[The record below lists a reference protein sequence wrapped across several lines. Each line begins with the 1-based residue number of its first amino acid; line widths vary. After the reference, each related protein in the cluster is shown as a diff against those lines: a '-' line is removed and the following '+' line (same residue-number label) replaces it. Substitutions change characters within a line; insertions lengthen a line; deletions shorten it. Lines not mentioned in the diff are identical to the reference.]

1 MTAAACMRETCDGC
15 PPEGRS
21 LCLHTPRDA
30 FDFAFLA
37 IGFFIPFLAGMVI
50 GGFWLGLAVWVVL
63 AVFFLVYVEALV
75 LCRHCP
81 HYAEEGFTLSCH
93 ANFGLPKIPRFS
105 PRPLSRVEKIFFPG
119 YVAVLGLFYV
129 PFFVLSRQ
137 WLLLTIT
144 TWAVITWAWTLLST
158 QCTRCCNV
166 SCPLDRVPANV
177 REKFFNNYPAF
188 SEARI
193 ERQP

>member
-1 MTAAACMRETCDGC
+1 M
-15 PPEGRS
+15 

-30 FDFAFLA
+30 LDFAVLA

-50 GGFWLGLAVWVVL
+50 GGFWLGLALWVVL
-63 AVFFLVYVEALV
+63 AIIFFVYVEALV

-81 HYAEEGFTLSCH
+81 HYAEEGFTLRCH
-93 ANFGLPKIPRFS
+93 ANYGLPKIPRFS
-105 PRPLSRVEKIFFPG
+105 PRPLSQVEKIIFLG
-119 YVAVLGLFYV
+119 YVAVLGLYYV
-129 PFFVLSRQ
+129 PFFVLSQQ
-137 WLLLTIT
+137 WLLLAIT
-144 TWAVITWAWTLLST
+144 TWAVITWAWTLLRT
-158 QCTRCCNV
+158 QCTRCYHV
-166 SCPLDRVPANV
+166 SCPLNRVPANV